1 MKKLTTL
8 ILSLSGKDT
17 SLPYDTEDAGESGG
31 GYKSG
36 TGLTLVVLVLEAI
49 AVAPCA
55 TDPLSGTR
63 GADDARRNM
72 DVRGTLKRGGC
83 AEDMERAFV
92 ILTAPFSMST
102 STTSAESF
110 APRTSL

>member
-1 MKKLTTL
+1 ML

-36 TGLTLVVLVLEAI
+36 TGLTLVVVLVVETIAI
-49 AVAPCA
+49 APCA
-55 TDPLSGTR
+55 TTPLSGTR
-63 GADDARRNM
+63 GAEDARRNM
-72 DVRGTLKRGGC
+72 DVSGTLKRGGC

-92 ILTAPFSMST
+92 ILTAPFSIST
-102 STTSAESF
+102 STTSAESLP
-110 APRTSL
+110 PRI